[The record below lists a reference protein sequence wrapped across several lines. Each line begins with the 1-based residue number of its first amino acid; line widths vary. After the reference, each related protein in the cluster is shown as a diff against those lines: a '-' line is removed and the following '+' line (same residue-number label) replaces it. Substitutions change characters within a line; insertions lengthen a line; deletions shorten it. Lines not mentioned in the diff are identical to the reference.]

1 MYVEFKVF
9 FSGGVNYG
17 NNIVYAKGLSPK
29 ETNLK
34 NYCCPIKLLSHQ

>member
-17 NNIVYAKGLSPK
+17 KNIVYAKGMGVLQ
-29 ETNLK
+29 TLV
-34 NYCCPIKLLSHQ
+34 